1 MDLLQNDNTLRLKK
15 EVIKAGV
22 VEYFR
27 KYVQKQEPV
36 TEQPPV
42 NNNNNSTPI
51 DLTLDTLRKKVKK
64 Q

>member
-22 VEYFR
+22 LEYFR
-27 KYVQKQEPV
+27 KYLQKQEPV

-42 NNNNNSTPI
+42 INNNSTPI